1 MNAVNV
7 VAKNKRNKRATAQ
20 EHKVANAETEET
32 TMGTEVLH
40 GSRAGW
46 VSTALKRA
54 ACFVGFTMMII
65 HGVLGSQRTL
75 AAVDSVIALNLEIP
89 ISFSS
94 AMNSQEVQQLV
105 EGLSLTLGQQIETQL
120 GQQATTV
127 GRQIADALR
136 V

>member
-1 MNAVNV
+1 MTDRPQTSVAILAQAIRVRRVIRVHSDVLIFRERNNDVSIMNAVNV

-54 ACFVGFTMMII
+54 ACFVGFTMMIL

-75 AAVDSVIALNLEIP
+75 AAVDSVIA
-89 ISFSS
+89 FS
-94 AMNSQEVQQLV
+94 
-105 EGLSLTLGQQIETQL
+105 
-120 GQQATTV
+120 
-127 GRQIADALR
+127 
-136 V
+136 